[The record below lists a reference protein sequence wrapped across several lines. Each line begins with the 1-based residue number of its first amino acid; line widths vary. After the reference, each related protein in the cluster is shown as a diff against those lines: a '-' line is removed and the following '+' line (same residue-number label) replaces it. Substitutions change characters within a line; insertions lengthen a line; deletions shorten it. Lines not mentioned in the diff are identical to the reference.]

1 VETFLG
7 YFILVQIKRP
17 LLLFAVQTT
26 SAVICAVLS
35 LLAIPRFG
43 MAGAALATTITY
55 CSVIVFKSLYFRHKT
70 GIGLREQWIVTPA
83 DFSPLLQRLKWSARS
98 TS

>member
-1 VETFLG
+1 
-7 YFILVQIKRP
+7 VQIKRP
-17 LLLFAVQTT
+17 LLIFFVQ
-26 SAVICAVLS
+26 AIGAALCAVVS

-43 MAGAALATTITY
+43 MAGAAMATTITY
-55 CSVIVFKSLYFRHKT
+55 CGVIAFKSLYFRHKT

-98 TS
+98 SS